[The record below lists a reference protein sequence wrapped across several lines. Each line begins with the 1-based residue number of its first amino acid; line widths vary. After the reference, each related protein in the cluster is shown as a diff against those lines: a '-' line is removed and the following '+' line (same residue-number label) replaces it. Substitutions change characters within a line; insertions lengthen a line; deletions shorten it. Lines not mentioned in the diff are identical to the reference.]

1 MVGTITRRE
10 ERQVREVTWSVTQ
23 ISRMASCGSMP
34 SVITLSYVFHAQVT
48 VRGESEIC
56 WILTTVRYLWS
67 KVNDDR
73 EPAAVVSVV
82 GQRRAEAR
90 RPALTGVR
98 ATLLVETRR
107 AEVLVAGREQILVQ
121 YVTHLWGI
129 GHWEGEEAGRQHVTH
144 TQKLWKMAEIPLKMQ
159 RVQGRRGT
167 DQPAGV
173 CHRGRAEAYSS

>member
-1 MVGTITRRE
+1 
-10 ERQVREVTWSVTQ
+10 
-23 ISRMASCGSMP
+23 MP
-34 SVITLSYVFHAQVT
+34 SLITLSYVFHAQVT

-56 WILTTVRYLWS
+56 WILTTVRYLRS

-73 EPAAVVSVV
+73 ESAAVVSVV

-90 RPALTGVR
+90 RPALTGVW
-98 ATLLVETRR
+98 ATLLVETCR

-129 GHWEGEEAGRQHVTH
+129 GHWEGEGAGGQHVTH
-144 TQKLWKMAEIPLKMQ
+144 TQKLGRKMAEIPLKQ
-159 RVQGRRGT
+159 QKAKGRRGT
-167 DQPAGV
+167 DRPAGV